1 VTRYRWVVLAVGTA
15 AQASFSVV
23 LIGMAALA
31 PALQDRYD
39 LGLAGVGVVL
49 GSASAGMTLS
59 LLPWGLAA
67 DRIGERR
74 AIGLGLGAAAGAL
87 AGAAFAPSVA
97 VLVALL
103 ALTGLAGASVNAASG
118 RAVMHWFG
126 PEERGLALGIRQ
138 AAIPIGGAIGALA
151 LPALGLRA
159 GFFAMAGGCLAAAV
173 AGALALR
180 EAESEIGELGRPLR
194 DPRTWLLSFGSSLLL
209 VGQIAV
215 IGFVV
220 LFLHEER
227 GLSPG
232 EAAAVLAVIQV
243 FGIAIRIGAGW
254 WSDRLGS
261 RIVPMRR
268 LGVGLAGALGAAAM
282 LTDSPLIVL
291 VPVLVA
297 AGALGLSWN
306 GLSFTAAA
314 EFAGRARS
322 GAAIGLQQTALG
334 VSYTLAAIGF
344 GAVVDATSW
353 RAGFALAALCP
364 LAGAV
369 VLGRLAR

>member
-1 VTRYRWVVLAVGTA
+1 VLAVGTA

-23 LIGMAALA
+23 LIGMSALA

-39 LGLAGVGVVL
+39 LDVAGVGVVL
-49 GSASAGMTLS
+49 GSTSAGMTFS
-59 LLPWGLAA
+59 LLLWGIAA
-67 DRIGERR
+67 DRVGERW
-74 AIGLGLGAAAGAL
+74 AIALGFGGAAAAL
-87 AGAAFAPSVA
+87 AGAAFAPSVG
-97 VLVALL
+97 VLLALL
-103 ALTGLAGASVNAASG
+103 ALAGLAGASVNAASG

-126 PEERGLALGIRQ
+126 PDERGLALGIRQ
-138 AAIPIGGAIGALA
+138 AAIPIGGAAGAIL

-159 GFFAMAGGCLAAAV
+159 GFLAMAGGCLAAAV
-173 AGALALR
+173 GGAIALR
-180 EAESEIGELGRPLR
+180 EAGGEIGELGRPLR
-194 DPRTWLLSFGSSLLL
+194 DPRTWWLSFGSSLLL

-227 GLSPG
+227 GLSPAT
-232 EAAAVLAVIQV
+232 AAAVLAVIQLL
-243 FGIAIRIGAGW
+243 GIGIRIGAGW

-261 RIVPMRR
+261 RIVPLRR
-268 LGVGLAGALGAAAM
+268 LGVALALALAGAALLVDAT
-282 LTDSPLIVL
+282 LVTL

-322 GAAIGLQQTALG
+322 GAAIGLQQTALA

-344 GAVVDATSW
+344 ASVVDATSW
-353 RAGFALAALCP
+353 RIGFALAALGP
-364 LAGAV
+364 LVGSG